1 MTAVSSQ
8 NYFDIFGLPESFDID
23 SADLAQRYRD
33 LQRAVHPDRFANAS
47 DRDRREAMQMAANIN
62 EAFQTLKSPL
72 QRARYILQLKG
83 VSFDDQ
89 KDTSFDSAFLIEQIE
104 LRETLAEVKNNPD
117 ALTRLNALMQDIND
131 RISAMQNEL
140 ASALNAE
147 DLEQAKALV
156 HKLQFLHKL
165 RIESENLEADLAD
178 AL

>member
-1 MTAVSSQ
+1 MAAASSQ
-8 NYFDIFGLPESFDID
+8 NHFDIFGLPVSFDLD
-23 SADLAQRYRD
+23 TAALAERYRD
-33 LQRAVHPDRFANAS
+33 LQRAVHPDRFANAT

-89 KDTSFDSAFLIEQIE
+89 KDTSFDSAFLMEQIE
-104 LRETLAEVKNNPD
+104 LREALAEVKDDPN
-117 ALTRLNALMQDIND
+117 ALVRLNELMQDINA
-131 RISAMQNEL
+131 RVSAMQEAL
-140 ASALNAE
+140 AAALSHN

-165 RIESENLEADLAD
+165 RVESENLEAELAD

>member
-8 NYFDIFGLPESFDID
+8 NHFDIFGLPVSFDID
-23 SADLAQRYRD
+23 TASLAERYRE
-33 LQRAVHPDRFANAS
+33 LQRAAHPDRFANAS
-47 DRDRREAMQMAANIN
+47 DRERREAVQQAANIN

-89 KDTSFDSAFLIEQIE
+89 KDTSYDTAFLMEQIE
-104 LRETLAEVKNNPD
+104 LREALAEVKDNPN
-117 ALTRLNALMQDIND
+117 ALSRLNDLMQDINV
-131 RISAMQNEL
+131 RINTMQSEL
-140 ASALNAE
+140 ATALSGD
-147 DLEQAKALV
+147 DLDQAKALV

-165 RIESENLEADLAD
+165 RIESENLEAELAD